1 MLKIDGDETIAAL
14 MESICGPVSS
24 EATRPQKVDRN
35 DSEHGSDG
43 QSGRGQCE
51 GTACS
56 AREQRWARLLG
67 AMRMLMLLAPLSR
80 DQISLAAACARV
92 IARIPPR
99 PSRVL

>member
-35 DSEHGSDG
+35 DSEHCSDG
-43 QSGRGQCE
+43 QSGRSRRAGM
-51 GTACS
+51 ACN

-67 AMRMLMLLAPLSR
+67 AMRMLVLLGAVAVGASSL
-80 DQISLAAACARV
+80 ISACARI